1 MDREEALSLC
11 FHLMELGFISY
22 IEQPSKDGYSVCIV
36 YEGKCYRL
44 KKNENFYGKV
54 CINKK

>member
-11 FHLMELGFISY
+11 FHLMDLGFTSY

-36 YEGKCYRL
+36 YEDKGYRL

-54 CINKK
+54 CTERK